1 MQVSWLQAKL
11 FRTTCCEDFIHLK
24 KEVEYHD
31 LCLPLELFASSNKVS
46 STIRPVAQADI
57 QKLLNACHPQIK
69 EIFLHC
75 LRKNNLL
82 LHVLGEEDDS
92 KIRHVTNMGYLFST
106 SSIPRRNPGRVLL
119 QLISE
124 PPGLGP
130 TVGSPTPSLTPSP
143 EPSLPPS
150 PEPSLSPSP
159 APAPPLPKPLSPPL
173 SPSSFFPKLTPPPA
187 ADISAPPSSDT
198 NGKEDNHSNK
208 TTVVL
213 SVVIT
218 LSVIF
223 AAALFFLCFR
233 KAGRRRQNDE
243 RPLLSLSMNDYSFG
257 TYYITFHFIHSLLMC
272 YTCCDINFIIQV
284 LPIMLLKIQQKGRN
298 LGFSHQVII

>member
-1 MQVSWLQAKL
+1 MGIERYMVVIKFSFCVLLVLQLVAAVSSIEKKETQDGFVRQLFDSASGLLDEHTAKV

-24 KEVEYHD
+24 KEDEYHD
-31 LCLPLELFASSNKVS
+31 LCLLLELFAGTNKVS
-46 STIRPVAQADI
+46 STVRPVAQADI

-92 KIRHVTNMGYLFST
+92 KIWHVTNIGYLFST

-130 TVGSPTPSLTPSP
+130 AVGSPTPSLTPSP
-143 EPSLPPS
+143 EPSLPPL

-159 APAPPLPKPLSPPL
+159 APAPLLPNPISPPL
-173 SPSSFFPKLTPPPA
+173 SPASFFPDRK
-187 ADISAPPSSDT
+187 
-198 NGKEDNHSNK
+198 
-208 TTVVL
+208 
-213 SVVIT
+213 SVV
-218 LSVIF
+218 
-223 AAALFFLCFR
+223 
-233 KAGRRRQNDE
+233 
-243 RPLLSLSMNDYSFG
+243 
-257 TYYITFHFIHSLLMC
+257 
-272 YTCCDINFIIQV
+272 
-284 LPIMLLKIQQKGRN
+284 
-298 LGFSHQVII
+298 